1 MSPLWATSTVNNWE
15 VPCEACPG
23 SRASS
28 CMPNVPPSPF
38 AQVEFALETHGCSGP
53 PELALQTCPSE
64 HEKVCTK
71 HKGTGPLCLQG
82 LPGGQVRC
90 QKPKAWGEMGGHV
103 IDSWTPGHQK
113 VLPSPSLIW
122 HCVTGPCR
130 ACVPMV
136 SLHTGPLCAAHSV
149 PLCAPLKGLGARS
162 SCPFLQIHYS
172 FRHLTVM
179 LHCHQ

>member
-38 AQVEFALETHGCSGP
+38 AQAEFALETHGCSGP

-113 VLPSPSLIW
+113 VLLSLSYLALRN
-122 HCVTGPCR
+122 R
-130 ACVPMV
+130 ALRGM
-136 SLHTGPLCAAHSV
+136 
-149 PLCAPLKGLGARS
+149 
-162 SCPFLQIHYS
+162 CPNGV
-172 FRHLTVM
+172 LTHWTTV
-179 LHCHQ
+179 CCS